1 MAILPQVRRDAEFL
15 RNLISTLRNDRTTVE
30 SNGVWLTGEALEAAL
45 ASARESNGAELRK
58 LELILETGMVPEKY
72 TSIVT
77 KETYYPAADEVVR
90 PKDYFVGILPQ
101 VRSDIEY
108 LRNLILSLRSGSST
122 VTADGRRLTGEALE
136 AALEKARAG
145 LRADLKRLELIIE
158 AGIIPDKYRTVTT
171 KETYYPS
178 PEELTKK
185 SEPLPTAKY
194 TMFSVKQS
202 RKESGAANS
211 IFKVVRSDASRLT
224 DFFIEHKEDKIYP
237 KGGFAAKV
245 KKGYLTEGSTEP
257 KYAVKI
263 YHKNMFS
270 DDTIHELRIAMRAT
284 YCYKQL
290 GREGFAFR
298 RNGKQYMVTEW
309 LQGATLDCANQESI
323 QSMPIPRRIVMAISL
338 LRELSI
344 LHKQGLIHNDIKPGN
359 VMVNYGKLS
368 FVDLDSVRPKNE
380 MPLHGTTPMFT
391 NTYLPNPQMSYDA
404 GHNSGGLY
412 LKFNEETDMY
422 AMGITL
428 AHLFQEIYTPRPEAR
443 EIKVTG
449 GSTGATHTFNTFSL
463 VRGTKYAEHPV
474 LQKLLKQMVFQ
485 EDPTLIPIDKLIE
498 AFQTALS
505 TYPDYEQYLGEDKLV
520 GLGSE
525 LSAED
530 GAKAFNEIEVELLEY
545 NQRLEAVR
553 GLRI

>member
-1 MAILPQVRRDAEFL
+1 LAILPQVRRDAEFL
-15 RNLISTLRNDRTTVE
+15 RNLISNLRSDCTTVH
-30 SNGVWLTGEALEAAL
+30 SNGVWLTGEALEANL

-58 LELILETGMVPEKY
+58 LELILETRMVPEKY
-72 TSIVT
+72 ISMVT

-90 PKDYFVGILPQ
+90 PADYFVGILPQ
-101 VRSDIEY
+101 VRNDAEY
-108 LRNLILSLRSGSST
+108 LRNLIPTLRT
-122 VTADGRRLTGEALE
+122 ATTADGRLLTGVALD
-136 AALEKARAG
+136 AALEKG
-145 LRADLKRLELIIE
+145 RADVRAQLRRKELILKS
-158 AGIIPDKYRTVTT
+158 GIIPDKYTSITT

-178 PEELTKK
+178 AEEKIK
-185 SEPLPTAKY
+185 RSEPLPTANY
-194 TMFSVKQS
+194 TMFSVKKS
-202 RKESGAANS
+202 RKGAKLPNS
-211 IFKVVRSDASRLT
+211 TFKVVRSDASHLT
-224 DFFIEHKEDKIYP
+224 DFFIEHKEDKSYP

-257 KYAVKI
+257 KYAIKI

-298 RNGKQYMVTEW
+298 RNGKQYLVTEW
-309 LQGATLDCANQESI
+309 LQGATLEHADQESI

-344 LHKQGLIHNDIKPGN
+344 LHKQGLIHNDIKPSN
-359 VMVNYGKLS
+359 VMVSYGKLS

-404 GHNSGGLY
+404 EHNSGGLY
-412 LKFNEETDMY
+412 LKFNEATDMY

-443 EIKVTG
+443 KIKVTG
-449 GSTGATHTFNTFSL
+449 GSTGTTHTFNTFSL
-463 VRGTKYAEHPV
+463 VRGTKYAEHPA
-474 LQKLLKQMVFQ
+474 LQKLLKQMIFQ
-485 EDPTLIPIDKLIE
+485 EDPTLVPIDQLIE
-498 AFQTALS
+498 AFQAALS
-505 TYPDYEQYLGEDKLV
+505 TYSDYEQYLEEDKLV

-530 GAKAFNEIEVELLEY
+530 GAKAFDEIEVELLGY